1 MYRLIVES
9 LLGLRLE
16 VDKLRIAPCLPLDW
30 KEFTVHYR
38 YRETLYHISIL
49 QVSNR
54 NGETSVTVDGV
65 ERPDNVIP
73 LVDDRQEHYIQ
84 VRIQAGGS

>member
-1 MYRLIVES
+1 M
-9 LLGLRLE
+9 
-16 VDKLRIAPCLPLDW
+16 DW

-38 YRETLYHISIL
+38 YRETLYHINIL
-49 QVSNR
+49 QVSTR

-73 LVDDRQEHYIQ
+73 LVDDRQEHSVKVKI
-84 VRIQAGGS
+84 GTPGS